1 MIAEGGIVVIA
12 LSIIILCGYA
22 LYVLLAP
29 PAELFEETQAKELMP
44 ELKISSINLPEY
56 SKIQISG
63 KEE

>member
-1 MIAEGGIVVIA
+1 VIA

-56 SKIQISG
+56 SKVQISG